1 MLVGLYFGSFNP
13 IHNGHLIIAN
23 HMKENEGLDAVWFV
37 VSPQNPFKQENT
49 LLNVNHRIHLIQI
62 AIDGENGLAVSNI
75 ELKLP
80 KPSYTINTLV
90 YLRERF
96 PKNEFRIIIGSDGFQ
111 NIDKWKNSKEIIS
124 NYSFLIYV
132 RPGFEKIIHPN
143 ANYKIVD
150 APFLNISS
158 THIRYMIKNKKSIR
172 FLVPDAIKDE
182 IEKNGYYS
190 SALENPTQQ

>member
-190 SALENPTQQ
+190 SALENPTQ